1 MKALVKTAPGPGHL
15 ELQECPAPRPGPGQV
30 LIRMKAIGVCG
41 TDVHIM
47 HGTYRT
53 AAPVII
59 GHEFA
64 GEIAGLGEGVSQW
77 RVGDRV
83 VAENIEGACG
93 VCEVCRT
100 GNPHICVEKRAYG
113 TDSNGAMA
121 ELGVFKATAVHRL
134 PDSVSDEEAA
144 VLEPLAVVN
153 RGVVERGLVRPE
165 NTVVVLGP
173 GSIGLLAVQVCRAAG
188 CREIILAG
196 TDRDEITRLPLG
208 QKCGATR
215 TVNTQ
220 REDLRAVVAEA
231 TQGRGADLVIEAAGA
246 PRAVQEAFHLVGRG
260 KVIAAIG
267 LTGRE
272 LNLDWDL
279 GVFKEIDVRFSK
291 SSTFLS
297 WDRAITMVA
306 SRRVDVRPLITHRF
320 PLDRWQ
326 EALNVSASGEA
337 IKALLIP

>member
-1 MKALVKTAPGPGHL
+1 MKAVVKTAPGSGNL
-15 ELQECPAPRPGPGQV
+15 EFKDHSRPNPGPGEV
-30 LIRMKAIGVCG
+30 VIAMKAIGVCG

-53 AAPVII
+53 ATPVII

-64 GEIAGLGEGVSQW
+64 GEIIEIGAGVTGWKKGE
-77 RVGDRV
+77 RV

-100 GNPHICVEKRAYG
+100 GNPHICAEKKAYG

-121 ELGVFKATAVHRL
+121 EFGVFTATALHRL
-134 PDSVSDEEAA
+134 PDSISYEQAA

-165 NTVVVLGP
+165 STVVVIGP

-188 CREIILAG
+188 CKDIILVG
-196 TDRDEITRLPLG
+196 TDKDTKIRLPLG
-208 QKCGATR
+208 KVCGATHV
-215 TVNTQ
+215 VNAQ
-220 REDLRAVVAEA
+220 REDVRGIVSELTAKA
-231 TQGRGADLVIEAAGA
+231 GADLVVEASGS
-246 PRAVQEAFHLVGRG
+246 PRAVQDAFHLVGRG

-272 LNLDWDL
+272 FNLDWDV

-291 SSTFLS
+291 SSTYMS
-297 WDRAITMVA
+297 WDRAISMVA
-306 SRRVDVRPLITHRF
+306 SGRVDVRPLITHKFTLAEWQRG
-320 PLDRWQ
+320 LD
-326 EALNVSASGEA
+326 VSASGEA
-337 IKALLIP
+337 IKVVLFP

>member
-1 MKALVKTAPGPGHL
+1 MKAVVKTAPGIGNL
-15 ELQECPAPRPGPGQV
+15 EFQDYPRPKPGPGDV
-30 LIRMKAIGVCG
+30 MIAVKAIGVCG

-53 AAPVII
+53 ATPVII

-64 GEIAGLGEGVSQW
+64 GEIVEIGEGVTGW
-77 RVGDRV
+77 KKGERV

-100 GNPHICVEKRAYG
+100 GNPHICAEKKAYG

-121 ELGVFKATAVHRL
+121 ELAVFTATALHRL
-134 PDSVSDEEAA
+134 PDNISYEQAA

-165 NTVVVLGP
+165 STVVVVGP

-188 CREIILAG
+188 CKDIILVG
-196 TDRDEITRLPLG
+196 TDKDIKTRLPLG
-208 QKCGATR
+208 TVCGATHV
-215 TVNTQ
+215 VNAQ
-220 REDLRAVVAEA
+220 REDVRAVVSDLTAKA
-231 TQGRGADLVIEAAGA
+231 GADLVVEASGS
-246 PRAVQEAFHLVGRG
+246 PRAVADAFHLVGRG

-272 LNLDWDL
+272 LNLDWDI

-291 SSTFLS
+291 SSTYMS
-297 WDRAITMVA
+297 WDRAISMVA
-306 SRRVDVRPLITHRF
+306 SGRVDVRPLITHTFKLADWQRG
-320 PLDRWQ
+320 LD
-326 EALNVSASGEA
+326 VSASGEA
-337 IKALLIP
+337 IKVVLFP

>member
-1 MKALVKTAPGPGHL
+1 MKAVVKTSPGSGNL
-15 ELQECPAPRPGPGQV
+15 EFQDYPPPKPGPGQV
-30 LIRMKAIGVCG
+30 MIAVKAIGVCG

-53 AAPVII
+53 ATPLII

-64 GEIAGLGEGVSQW
+64 GEIVEIGEGVTGW
-77 RVGDRV
+77 KKGERV

-100 GNPHICVEKRAYG
+100 GNPHICAEKKAYG

-121 ELGVFKATAVHRL
+121 ELAVFTATALHRL
-134 PDSVSDEEAA
+134 PESVSYEQAA

-165 NTVVVLGP
+165 STVVVVGP

-188 CREIILAG
+188 CNEIILVG
-196 TDRDEITRLPLG
+196 TDKDIKTRLPLG
-208 QKCGATR
+208 TVCGATHV
-215 TVNTQ
+215 VNAQ
-220 REDLRAVVAEA
+220 REDVRAFVSALTA
-231 TQGRGADLVIEAAGA
+231 KAGADLVVEASGS
-246 PRAVQEAFHLVGRG
+246 PRAVQDAFHLVGRG

-272 LNLDWDL
+272 FNLDWDV

-291 SSTFLS
+291 SSTYMS
-297 WDRAITMVA
+297 WDRAISMVA
-306 SRRVDVRPLITHRF
+306 RGRVDVRPLITHTF
-320 PLDRWQ
+320 KLADWQKGLD
-326 EALNVSASGEA
+326 VSASGEA
-337 IKALLIP
+337 IKVVLFP